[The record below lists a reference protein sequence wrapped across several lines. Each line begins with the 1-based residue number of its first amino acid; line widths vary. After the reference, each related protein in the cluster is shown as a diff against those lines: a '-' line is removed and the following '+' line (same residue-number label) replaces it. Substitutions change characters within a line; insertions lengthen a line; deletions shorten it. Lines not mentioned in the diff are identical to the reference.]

1 MHILALNPT
10 QAMPNSLNHRFF
22 ISCVSNEFG
31 NYRGSLRQH
40 LTTHVGEVKVQ
51 EDFSTSG
58 GSLLEKLDDY
68 VRHSSAVLHLVGDW
82 AGSCAKPAE
91 VQAILN
97 RYPGLADALP
107 ELKDGLRARPCPF
120 SYTQWECYLALYH
133 QVPCY
138 IYIADPASKRQPG
151 YVHDATQAASQ
162 AAHLARLVARGHDR
176 QTLPFNNAQDVALSF
191 LNAFYSTL
199 FSTLAHAGA
208 KDAALAAQDGLST
221 SALMTWL
228 GQNITRQ
235 LDSRALADRAP
246 GNISRSP
253 DYFVGRQKEL
263 ADLHRVLTTGGAPQG
278 GRGMIVAT
286 FSPGGLGKTAFA
298 RQYAHVHA
306 DSFAAGGTWEVAC
319 EGTTDLGAALLRLA
333 DEPGF
338 QRLGASF
345 DPPILLVLEQVQ
357 RQNYGHAA
365 SAVLG
370 YLHTVLKARAN
381 ALRREIEPHAPRR
394 GPAQFA
400 PIDQPRA
407 LLLLDNVDQPALLC
421 AHQTAQLPSAPWLTL
436 VVTTR
441 LNPQDFHQTGTSFH
455 SIEISVLPAADALQL
470 LRDFQPGQRFADGQE
485 EAATEIVR
493 LLGGYT
499 LAVELVGAYLGD
511 RALDG
516 YQPSQYLK
524 LLAQKGI
531 TSVDRLAQ
539 EDAVQAQVRHS
550 TDVAQN
556 HIATLIGW
564 SQARLSP
571 AARTAL
577 AFASLLMP
585 DEIPLVWLEHLTLAR
600 HPAELAHDEHEPPK
614 WPAVWRELHGLRLL
628 HPAGELQKDARGI
641 EQMPVTVRIHR
652 LVASHVDAANY
663 EASECFAKLDRYL
676 SDLSALF
683 QNMVGHG
690 EDAGLKAQH
699 PWLRDQL
706 SHLIDLQAHPASPSL
721 MSAASIAAS
730 FEGRHG
736 SFEHALAFTQ
746 RILKAREF
754 RLSVN
759 PKSADAARA
768 VSGSLIQLGGFLA
781 SRGQNGDAQQALGY
795 FQRSLESCE
804 YQLKIYPQSAD
815 AKRDV
820 AVSLIQLGDFLVSP
834 GQSGD
839 AQQALGYFQRGL
851 EISEQQLAA
860 SPQSIQTAW
869 DVSAS
874 LQRLGSLLAV
884 RGQSGDAQLAL
895 GYFQRCLEVSEQLLA
910 INPLSTDATR
920 NVALIM
926 DKLGAFLSAR
936 GKDGD
941 AQQALGY
948 LQRSLEMREQL
959 LADYPQSVEAVREV
973 SVSHLEMSR
982 FHERHGEAEAART
995 CLAKCFAILDGLDQA
1010 GRPMD
1015 APMRQFHAHLKSHF
1029 SESRT

>member
-263 ADLHRVLTTGGAPQG
+263 ADLHRVLTAGGAPQG

-319 EGTTDLGAALLRLA
+319 EGITDLGAALLRLA

-338 QRLGASF
+338 QALGKALN
-345 DPPILLVLEQVQ
+345 PPILLDLEQAQ
-357 RQNYGHAA
+357 KQDYRLAA

-381 ALRREIEPHAPRR
+381 ALRR

-407 LLLLDNVDQPALLC
+407 LLLLDNVDQPALLH

-441 LNPQDFHQTGTSFH
+441 LNPQVFHLPPRSFH
-455 SIEISVLPAADALQL
+455 PIEISVLPAADALQL
-470 LRDFQPGQRFADGQE
+470 LREFQPGQRFADGQE

-524 LLAQKGI
+524 LLEQQGLTK
-531 TSVDRLAQ
+531 VDLLAQ
-539 EDAVQAQVRHS
+539 DDAVHAQVRHS

-556 HIATLIGW
+556 HISTLIGW

-585 DEIPLVWLEHLTLAR
+585 DEIPLVWLEHLTQRR
-600 HPAELAHDEHEPPK
+600 HPAELANDEHEPPK
-614 WPAVWRELHGLRLL
+614 WPAIWRELHGLRLL
-628 HPAGELQKDARGI
+628 HPAGEIEQDARGI

-652 LVASHVDAANY
+652 LVASHVDAANA
-663 EASECFAKLDRYL
+663 EAAQCFAALDHYL
-676 SDLSALF
+676 DALTTLF
-683 QNMVGHG
+683 ERQVGQG
-690 EDAGLKAQH
+690 EDADLKAQH

-721 MSAASIAAS
+721 LRSAAVAAS
-730 FEGRHG
+730 FEGQHG
-736 SFEHALAFTQ
+736 SLERALAFMQ
-746 RILKAREF
+746 RIFQLQEGYLIGSPQSTEPARDVL
-754 RLSVN
+754 LSLLMLGDLLVSRNQPGDAELALEYFHRCLEIRKQLREDN
-759 PKSADAARA
+759 PQSADAARDMS
-768 VSGSLIQLGGFLA
+768 VSIEKLGTLLA
-781 SRGQNGDAQQALGY
+781 FRGQRGDTQKALEY
-795 FQRSLESCE
+795 FQ
-804 YQLKIYPQSAD
+804 I
-815 AKRDV
+815 
-820 AVSLIQLGDFLVSP
+820 
-834 GQSGD
+834 
-839 AQQALGYFQRGL
+839 GL
-851 EISEQQLAA
+851 EI
-860 SPQSIQTAW
+860 
-869 DVSAS
+869 
-874 LQRLGSLLAV
+874 
-884 RGQSGDAQLAL
+884 
-895 GYFQRCLEVSEQLLA
+895 
-910 INPLSTDATR
+910 
-920 NVALIM
+920 
-926 DKLGAFLSAR
+926 
-936 GKDGD
+936 
-941 AQQALGY
+941 
-948 LQRSLEMREQL
+948 REQL
-959 LADYPQSVEAVREV
+959 LEDDPQSAQAARDVV
-973 SVSHLEMSR
+973 VSHFQMFV
-982 FHERHGEAEAART
+982 FHQRLNEKEAASIH
-995 CLAKCFAILDGLDQA
+995 LAQCFVILDSFIQTGQF
-1010 GRPMD
+1010 MD
-1015 APMRQFHAHLKSHF
+1015 APMRQLHAKLKPYFPQF
-1029 SESRT
+1029 ST